1 MSLKQNTIIM
11 KKKVLSSV
19 LGLSAFAMILLFNP
33 QKAEAACNP
42 GHESTGVQSWG
53 PRWSLKCDQS
63 NMSICCSSTA
73 VEEDC

>member
-1 MSLKQNTIIM
+1 M

-19 LGLSAFAMILLFNP
+19 LGLSAFAMILLVNP
-33 QKAEAACNP
+33 QPAEAGCNP

-53 PRWSLKCDQS
+53 SNWSLKCDKT
-63 NMSICCSSTA
+63 NMSICCSSTP